1 MIHIYKKV
9 SNSNE
14 TQHFLIPNRTIEKLK
29 GIKAFTWMG
38 KHDIIAF
45 KAPCVLHTFG
55 LNKTLYLTKFD
66 ENFVQTGSST
76 PVQPNSVVICLKTDC
91 FVGETHQSLPNT
103 PSNPDHLKCSSL
115 EEKKRQR
122 KGMRSRLAQ
131 MKIRIRFLSCLMF
144 ALSHLVAQ
152 HSYGKTSN
160 SAIKL
165 EVGASQEVVLNQAPR
180 NLNISNPDVLNVQR
194 VGLSNKILVTGLSAG
209 ESVLIAQFPN
219 NTEKRWH
226 FLVGTKTNHLVTKD
240 RLSSASL
247 IRTARE
253 VQKRTGLEVMVD
265 SGFITSFGRLSNDV
279 QANAFVDICLGMQ
292 ECMPRHSV
300 SESTLGHIVERL
312 TEHLKQMSYPHV
324 NLATSLGGVLVSGTL
339 PSEQEKQRIESLLES
354 VLPKVFSQLTAERA
368 NQDLIETELSF
379 FRVSETGLT
388 ALGLST
394 VSENAAMPTSGL
406 MQLGVPLQTAKLKGG
421 PVLNFAFPTVLLQA
435 LSKKGIIRQ
444 IAQPTL
450 VVSSGGRG
458 EITSGGELLF
468 QSGGQVQ
475 KFLTQN
481 YGITVALQPK
491 LIGRDRIVHK
501 VDLKITHPQADPTHN
516 AVSSLNTSALST
528 EVTCAPNQHLLLTR
542 IAQKASG
549 KSITKVPILG
559 HIPLLGELFKTREL
573 SGEDAELWIT
583 IRSQVA
589 VSNAPTLP
597 ELPDTQSIN
606 PNIHLL
612 D

>member
-1 MIHIYKKV
+1 MKHIHKNIAG
-9 SNSNE
+9 
-14 TQHFLIPNRTIEKLK
+14 TQGTHHFLVPNRTTDKIK
-29 GIKAFTWMG
+29 GIKAFTWMSPR
-38 KHDIIAF
+38 DIMTF
-45 KAPCVLHTFG
+45 KAPCILHTFG
-55 LNKTLYLTKFD
+55 LKSTLYLTRFD
-66 ENFVQTGSST
+66 NDLMQKSISI
-76 PVQPNSVVICLKTDC
+76 PVQPNSVAFCLQLAG
-91 FVGETHQSLPNT
+91 FVGETHQPLPDPKLS
-103 PSNPDHLKCSSL
+103 PSDRNPKITVTQLACSPL
-115 EEKKRQR
+115 TKAVLNLFK
-122 KGMRSRLAQ
+122 
-131 MKIRIRFLSCLMF
+131 MKFHMFSFLLLFMGS
-144 ALSHLVAQ
+144 LVAQ
-152 HSYGKTSN
+152 TVYGKASD
-160 SAIKL
+160 SVIKL
-165 EVGASQEVVLNQAPR
+165 EVGASQEVVLTQAPR

-219 NTEKRWH
+219 NTEKRWNL
-226 FLVGTKTNHLVTKD
+226 LVGTKTNHLATKD
-240 RLSSASL
+240 RLSSAAL

-265 SGFITSFGRLSNDV
+265 SGMITSFGLLSNAI
-279 QANAFVDICLGMQ
+279 QANSYVDICLGMQ
-292 ECMPRHSV
+292 ECMPRHSI
-300 SESTLGHIVERL
+300 SEAALHHIVNRL
-312 TEHLKQMSYPHV
+312 TDHLRQLSYPHV
-324 NLATSLGGVLVSGTL
+324 KLSTSLGSVLVSGTL
-339 PSEQEKQRIESLLES
+339 PTELEKQRIESLLSS
-354 VLPKVFSQLTAERA
+354 VLPKTFSQLTAERA
-368 NQDLIETELSF
+368 NQELIETELSF

-394 VSENAAMPTSGL
+394 VSENTTLPASGL
-406 MQLGVPLQTAKLKGG
+406 MQVGVPLQSAKVQGG
-421 PVLNFAFPTVLLQA
+421 PFLNFAFPAILFQA

-491 LIGRDRIVHK
+491 LIGADSIVHK

-516 AVSSLNTSALST
+516 ALSSLNTSALST
-528 EVTCAPNQHLLLTR
+528 EITCAPNQQLLLTR

-549 KSITKVPILG
+549 KSVTKVPILG
-559 HIPLLGELFKTREL
+559 HIPLIGELFKTREL

-583 IRSQVA
+583 IRSRVA
-589 VSNAPTLP
+589 ISQAPSLP
-597 ELPDTQSIN
+597 ELPETHRIN
-606 PNIHLL
+606 PNLHLL